1 MLSQALEFH
10 KMNNNIVIKI
20 NFSKDGLRLVKELKQ
35 QGIKTA
41 MSLLFT
47 INQAVAAINAGCDY
61 LFFFIGRNEE
71 MVVMVYVR

>member
-1 MLSQALEFH
+1 
-10 KMNNNIVIKI
+10 
-20 NFSKDGLRLVKELKQ
+20 
-35 QGIKTA
+35 

-71 MVVMVYVR
+71 NGSDGLCAIEKFKILLILIIIVVKW